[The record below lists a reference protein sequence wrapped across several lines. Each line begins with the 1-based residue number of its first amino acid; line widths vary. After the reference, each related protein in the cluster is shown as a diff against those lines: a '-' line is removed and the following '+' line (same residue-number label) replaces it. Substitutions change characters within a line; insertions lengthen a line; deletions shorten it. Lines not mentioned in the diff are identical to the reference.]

1 MRKLFFLFLG
11 SPFFYHQ
18 HSSAQIKAK
27 NIWPITSNISIK
39 NFHLNYRASEGD
51 IIYQFLFNDCIE
63 GNCKNGEGVWASTK
77 SRKVEFRDN
86 GSLELTINLYKGI
99 FSEDGKKFN
108 GKKLVYNYTL
118 SGSGAKNRDFYV
130 NKFTPFTAENLAD
143 DLNKSI
149 TASKYIVA
157 EGEAVRTEMKVGDN
171 KTLYDYTLHG
181 IGASR
186 EAMYELGAASMQGK
200 YENGQL
206 QMAKIIVQENFPAKS
221 FTGKMNFKNK
231 PLVGKLEFKDGT
243 WYEGF
248 FYDGKYNGPG
258 KLVDPNGKIIQG
270 FWDNGI
276 LKDSQE
282 VNLPS
287 SLWDYNNAAMAESK
301 PLSITIGDKTY
312 TGNYAGDWKDGKP
325 DGHGLFSN
333 NTNTFFYG
341 RFENGMANG
350 LGYFYSLYKTE
361 TWACCLRQSELVLSG
376 LFTNNWL
383 TYGNKN
389 LYEYM
394 WYTSSSDPNYI
405 KGYIPQSSYF
415 FSGTF
420 NKKGLDGCGKSV
432 YKRLSSETE
441 LSCTMIGS
449 FKDGGLHGWATV
461 DFPFKK
467 PDDKWKGK
475 YFGYFIY
482 HPVSPYA
489 VKQDLLAGMPYM
501 PSGDVVKRYTDYEK
515 EVELFL
521 KEIATGQEDCNSG
534 LISEADKKKYI
545 EDAKNNALY
554 ARKMATD
561 YKNQPPPVTLVSNYQ
576 NAVKKIK
583 YPAGTTM
590 KLKNS
595 GYLVSVITGY
605 SYDRQLYKVSTGT
618 IKPIYGKSGNYKG
631 SKDATDIVW
640 LSEQDI
646 EARYNIEPVMY
657 HICSTCNGTGYT
669 TGTVHGGNKG
679 GWEKWTDNVFY
690 NRPSTAY
697 SYEVTTGC
705 GSCKTVGWR

>member
-1 MRKLFFLFLG
+1 MRKIFYLFLAG
-11 SPFFYHQ
+11 VIL
-18 HSSAQIKAK
+18 SSQDTIAQIRAK
-27 NIWPITSNISIK
+27 NIWPFVSEISIK

-51 IIYQFLFNDCIE
+51 IIYQFLFNDCVN

-86 GSLELTINLYKGI
+86 GSLELTVNLYKGI

-118 SGSGAKNRDFYV
+118 SGSGAKNRDFYA
-130 NKFTPFTAENLAD
+130 NKFTPFTAENLSD

-149 TASKYIVA
+149 IASKYIVA
-157 EGEAVRTEMKVGDN
+157 EGEAIRTEIKIGDN

-186 EAMYELGAASMQGK
+186 EAMNELGAASMQGK

-206 QMAKIIVQENFPAKS
+206 QMAKIIVQDNFPAKS
-221 FTGKMNFKNK
+221 FTGNMNFKNK

-243 WYEGF
+243 SYEGF

-258 KLVDPNGKIIQG
+258 KLVSTDGKIIQG

-276 LKDSQE
+276 LKDSQQ

-287 SLWDYNNAAMAESK
+287 SLWDYNNASKAESK
-301 PLSITIGDKTY
+301 PLTITIGDKS
-312 TGNYAGDWKDGKP
+312 YAGDYAGEWKDGKP
-325 DGHGLFSN
+325 DGNGLFSTN
-333 NTNTFFYG
+333 SNTFFYG
-341 RFENGMANG
+341 RFENGIANG
-350 LGYFYSLYKTE
+350 LGYFYSLFKTE
-361 TWACCLRQSELVLSG
+361 TWACCQRQSEYVLSG
-376 LFTNNWL
+376 LFSNNWL

-389 LYEYM
+389 IYEYM
-394 WYTSSSDPNYI
+394 WFTSSSDPNYT
-405 KGYIPQSSYF
+405 KGYIPQNSYF

-420 NKKGLDGCGKSV
+420 KNHSLNGCGKSV
-432 YKRLSSETE
+432 LKRLSSETE

-475 YFGYFIY
+475 YAGYFIY

-489 VKQDLLAGMPYM
+489 KRQDLLARLYEPHG
-501 PSGDVVKRYTDYEK
+501 GDVVKHYTDFEK
-515 EVELFL
+515 DVAIFL
-521 KEIATGQEDCNSG
+521 KEVAAGQDNCSSEF
-534 LISEADKKKYI
+534 ISAADKQKYI
-545 EDAKNNALY
+545 AEAKKDGLY

-561 YKNQPPPVTLVSNYQ
+561 YLNRPPAPTFVSNYD
-576 NAVKKIK
+576 NAVKQIK
-583 YPAGTTM
+583 YINGTT
-590 KLKNS
+590 LLNN
-595 GYLVSVITGY
+595 GITSVITGY
-605 SYDRQLYKVSTGT
+605 DFDNSKYEVSTAVY
-618 IKPIYGKSGNYKG
+618 KSEYGMGGRFKG
-631 SKDATDIVW
+631 LKDAVERNW
-640 LSEQDI
+640 LTEKEVESRFKVQTTI
-646 EARYNIEPVMY
+646 YR
-657 HICSTCNGTGYT
+657 ICAACNGRGST
-669 TGTVHGGNKG
+669 TGSVHGGNQG

-705 GSCKTVGWR
+705 GSCKMVGWK